1 MKSKQI
7 KQFKEMKKLFSY
19 VAMLLLPVAVSAQV
33 IVGGSIGIDAQGSKA
48 SSLSKVGDKEVKGMT
63 KGDSDF
69 GLEIAP
75 KVGYI
80 INDKL
85 EVGASLG
92 LVYNQTMK
100 YASLL
105 DKEGENPKAFKDN
118 KTSTFSWSINPYA
131 RYCVVDAN
139 GFGLWIEGLVSL
151 GTSAASKVKYYDIE
165 YDGVTHRDNADE
177 LNKKDKDAPKY
188 SCFNGGLYI
197 QPVLT
202 YAVTEH
208 FRLEATLNFLGV
220 NLSGSVVKNTD
231 KDGNW
236 TKNNDYYL
244 GLNINQGNLLSVG
257 CVYSF

>member
-1 MKSKQI
+1 
-7 KQFKEMKKLFSY
+7 MKKLFSY

-33 IVGGSIGIDAQGSKA
+33 IVGGSIGITA
-48 SSLSKVGDKEVKGMT
+48 SSEKSTLLVDGKVQDLT
-63 KGDSDF
+63 KNPDGKPSQF
-69 GLEIAP
+69 GFKIAP

-85 EVGASLG
+85 EVGASIGLG
-92 LVYNQTMK
+92 YSHNMMYVTL
-100 YASLL
+100 A

-118 KTSTFSWSINPYA
+118 KTSNFTWSINPYT
-131 RYCVVDAN
+131 RYCLVDVN

-151 GTSAASKVKYYDIE
+151 GTSAAPKTKYYEAE
-165 YDGVTHRDNADE
+165 YDGTKHNENADD
-177 LNKKDKDAPKY
+177 LNKKDKNAPKY

-208 FRLEATLNFLGV
+208 FRLEASLDFLGV
-220 NLSGSVVKNTD
+220 NLSGKAQKVTD
-231 KDGNW
+231 KENKLVDKYN
-236 TKNNDYYL
+236 TCKF

>member
-1 MKSKQI
+1 
-7 KQFKEMKKLFSY
+7 MKKLFSY

-33 IVGGSIGIDAQGSKA
+33 IVGGSIGITA
-48 SSLSKVGDKEVKGMT
+48 SSEKSTLLVDGKVNDLVKN
-63 KGDSDF
+63 DSRF
-69 GLEIAP
+69 GFEIAP

-80 INDKL
+80 INEKL
-85 EVGASLG
+85 EVGASVGLG
-92 LVYNQTMK
+92 YDQTMH
-100 YASLL
+100 YVTLA

-118 KTSTFSWSINPYA
+118 KTSNFTWSINPYT
-131 RYCVVDAN
+131 RYCLVDVN

-151 GTSAASKVKYYDIE
+151 GTSAASKTKYYEAE
-165 YDGVTHRDNADE
+165 YDGTKHNENADD
-177 LNKKDKDAPKY
+177 LNKKDKNAPKY

-208 FRLEATLNFLGV
+208 FRLEASLDFLGV
-220 NLSGSVVKNTD
+220 NLSGTAQKVTD
-231 KDGNW
+231 KENKLVDKYN
-236 TKNNDYYL
+236 TCNF

>member
-1 MKSKQI
+1 
-7 KQFKEMKKLFSY
+7 MKKLFSY

-33 IVGGSIGIDAQGSKA
+33 IVGGSIGINASGSKNSSHYEYDDVKVDGLTKNA
-48 SSLSKVGDKEVKGMT
+48 SQ
-63 KGDSDF
+63 F
-69 GLEIAP
+69 GLNIAP
-75 KVGYI
+75 KAGYI

-92 LVYNQTMK
+92 LNYKQTMN
-100 YASLL
+100 YMTCL

-118 KTSTFSWSINPYA
+118 KYSTFSWSINPYA

-151 GTSAASKVKYYDIE
+151 GTSTAGKTKHYDIE
-165 YDGVTHRDNADE
+165 YDGIDYRDNADE
-177 LNKKDKDAPKY
+177 LNKEDKDAPKY

-197 QPVLT
+197 QPVVT
-202 YAVTEH
+202 YAITEH
-208 FRLEATLNFLGV
+208 FRLEATLDFLGV
-220 NLSGSVVKNTD
+220 NLSGSVVKTTD
-231 KDGNW
+231 KDDNW
-236 TKNNDYYL
+236 VKDNNYSL